1 MKTRVLYAC
10 GVMVVIAVA
19 LAQLDAQRPNGG
31 RQASIASTLT
41 ADQALPLTCAQAWAV
56 AGKSYGPM
64 IAIITTLAK
73 VSLANREL
81 RFPNT
86 REAGID
92 AGTGIAQDCKADPQ
106 ALLYAV
112 VDRHARRVAEAG
124 KAASLR

>member
-1 MKTRVLYAC
+1 MKTGVLYAC
-10 GVMVVIAVA
+10 GVAVVIAAA
-19 LAQLDAQRPNGG
+19 LAQLYAQGPSGG

-56 AGKSYGPM
+56 AGKNYGPM
-64 IAIITTLAK
+64 LAILTTLAK

-81 RFPNT
+81 TFPNT

-92 AGTGIAQDCKADPQ
+92 VGKGIAQDCKADPQ

-112 VDRHARRVAEAG
+112 VDKNVRRVVEAG
-124 KAASLR
+124 KTALLR

>member
-1 MKTRVLYAC
+1 MKKPVLYLC
-10 GVMVVIAVA
+10 IIAVVATGA
-19 LAQLDAQRPNGG
+19 LSQLGAQGPAGSG
-31 RQASIASTLT
+31 QATIASTLT

-64 IAIITTLAK
+64 LAIVTTLAK
-73 VSLANREL
+73 VSLSNREL
-81 RFPNT
+81 TFPNT

-112 VDRHARRVAEAG
+112 VDKHVRRVVEAR
-124 KAASLR
+124 KTASLR

>member
-10 GVMVVIAVA
+10 CMAVVIAGA
-19 LAQLDAQRPNGG
+19 LTQLGAQG
-31 RQASIASTLT
+31 RAGSREAPLSSTLT

-64 IAIITTLAK
+64 LAIVTILAK

-81 RFPNT
+81 TFPNT

-112 VDRHARRVAEAG
+112 VDKHVRRVVEAG
-124 KAASLR
+124 KTASLR

>member
-10 GVMVVIAVA
+10 CVAVVIAGA
-19 LAQLDAQRPNGG
+19 LTQLGAQG
-31 RQASIASTLT
+31 RAGSRESPLASTLT

-64 IAIITTLAK
+64 LAIVTTLAK

-81 RFPNT
+81 TFPNT

-92 AGTGIAQDCKADPQ
+92 AGTGSAQDCKAVPQ

-112 VDRHARRVAEAG
+112 VDKHARRVVEAG
-124 KAASLR
+124 KTASLR

>member
-1 MKTRVLYAC
+1 MKKPVLYLC
-10 GVMVVIAVA
+10 IIAVVATGA
-19 LAQLDAQRPNGG
+19 LSQLGAQGPAGSG
-31 RQASIASTLT
+31 QATIAPTLT
-41 ADQALPLTCAQAWAV
+41 ADQALPLTCAPAWAV

-64 IAIITTLAK
+64 LAIVTTLAK

-81 RFPNT
+81 TFPNT

-112 VDRHARRVAEAG
+112 VDKHVRRVVEAR
-124 KAASLR
+124 KTASLR

>member
-1 MKTRVLYAC
+1 MKTRALYAC
-10 GVMVVIAVA
+10 GVAVVVAVA
-19 LAQLDAQRPNGG
+19 LAQLYAQGPNGS

-64 IAIITTLAK
+64 LAIITTLAK

-106 ALLYAV
+106 ALLYAA
-112 VDRHARRVAEAG
+112 VDKHVRRVAEAG
-124 KAASLR
+124 KTASLR

>member
-1 MKTRVLYAC
+1 MKTRVLYLC
-10 GVMVVIAVA
+10 GVAVVIAVA
-19 LAQLDAQRPNGG
+19 LAQLYAQGPNGG

-64 IAIITTLAK
+64 LAIITTLAK

-86 REAGID
+86 REAGTD

-112 VDRHARRVAEAG
+112 VDKHVRRVVEAQ
-124 KAASLR
+124 KTASRW

>member
-1 MKTRVLYAC
+1 MKKPVLYLC
-10 GVMVVIAVA
+10 IIAVVATGA
-19 LAQLDAQRPNGG
+19 LSQLGAQGPAGSG
-31 RQASIASTLT
+31 QATIAPTLT

-64 IAIITTLAK
+64 LAIVTTLAK

-81 RFPNT
+81 TFPNT

-112 VDRHARRVAEAG
+112 VDKHVRRVVEAR
-124 KAASLR
+124 KTASLR

>member
-1 MKTRVLYAC
+1 MKARVLYAC
-10 GVMVVIAVA
+10 SAAVVILAA
-19 LAQLDAQRPNGG
+19 LAQLGAQPATA
-31 RQASIASTLT
+31 RQAPLASTLT

-56 AGKSYGPM
+56 AGKSYRPM
-64 IAIITTLAK
+64 LSIVTTLAK

-112 VDRHARRVAEAG
+112 VDKHVRRVVEAG
-124 KAASLR
+124 KTASLR

>member
-1 MKTRVLYAC
+1 MTTRVLYAC
-10 GVMVVIAVA
+10 GVAVVIAVA
-19 LAQLDAQRPNGG
+19 IAQLSSQGPNGA
-31 RQASIASTLT
+31 RPAPIASTLT

-64 IAIITTLAK
+64 LSIVMTLAK
-73 VSLANREL
+73 VSLANREFT
-81 RFPNT
+81 FPNT

-112 VDRHARRVAEAG
+112 VDKHVRRVVEAG
-124 KAASLR
+124 KTASLR

>member
-1 MKTRVLYAC
+1 MKTRVLCTC
-10 GVMVVIAVA
+10 GVAVVIAAA
-19 LAQLDAQRPNGG
+19 LAQLGAQGSAA
-31 RQASIASTLT
+31 RQAPVASTLT

-64 IAIITTLAK
+64 LAIVTTLAK

-81 RFPNT
+81 TFPNT

-112 VDRHARRVAEAG
+112 IDKHVRRVVEAR
-124 KAASLR
+124 KTASLR

>member
-10 GVMVVIAVA
+10 GVAVVILVAVA
-19 LAQLDAQRPNGG
+19 QLYAQGPNGG
-31 RQASIASTLT
+31 RHAPIASTLT

-64 IAIITTLAK
+64 LSIVMTLAK
-73 VSLANREL
+73 VSLANREFT
-81 RFPNT
+81 FPNT

-112 VDRHARRVAEAG
+112 VDKHVRRVVEAR
-124 KAASLR
+124 KTASLR

>member
-1 MKTRVLYAC
+1 MTTRVLYAC
-10 GVMVVIAVA
+10 GVAVVIAVA
-19 LAQLDAQRPNGG
+19 IAQLSAQGPNGA
-31 RQASIASTLT
+31 RPAPIASTLT

-64 IAIITTLAK
+64 LSIVMTLAK
-73 VSLANREL
+73 VSLANREFT
-81 RFPNT
+81 FPNT

-112 VDRHARRVAEAG
+112 VDKHVRRVVEAG
-124 KAASLR
+124 KTASLH

>member
-10 GVMVVIAVA
+10 CVAVVIAGA
-19 LAQLDAQRPNGG
+19 LAQLGAQG
-31 RQASIASTLT
+31 RAGSREAPLASTLT

-64 IAIITTLAK
+64 LAIVTTLAK

-81 RFPNT
+81 TFPNT

-112 VDRHARRVAEAG
+112 VDKHVRRVVEAG
-124 KAASLR
+124 KTASLR

>member
-1 MKTRVLYAC
+1 MKTQVLYTC
-10 GVMVVIAVA
+10 GVAVVIAAA
-19 LAQLDAQRPNGG
+19 LAQLGAQGSAA
-31 RQASIASTLT
+31 RQAPVASTLT

-56 AGKSYGPM
+56 AGKSYSPM
-64 IAIITTLAK
+64 LAIVTTLAK

-81 RFPNT
+81 TFPNT

-112 VDRHARRVAEAG
+112 VDKHVRRVVEAT
-124 KAASLR
+124 KTASLR